1 MIKKILEKMK
11 KISAKSYILF
21 AIVLLV
27 ILTSVFADTMFPNS
41 QFALI
46 IENTIGK
53 FFNVGSFFANSYVR
67 ILESIT
73 VIFFIW
79 LLVKLLNAIIS
90 IISGKKKKNHMVR
103 DLLNSIIKY
112 LGVVVG
118 IFLILNAWGVDT
130 PTLLAGAGIIALA
143 VSFGAQGLIEDIIS
157 GLFIIFEKQ
166 FLVGDVIEINGF
178 RGTVIS
184 MGIRITK
191 IEDIRGDIKLINN
204 SEIRG
209 AVNTS
214 SHLSFAVCEVSI
226 SYDEDIKKVED
237 ILNKEL
243 PKVKDNIKEI
253 AEGPFYRGVQAL
265 SDSSVVLQVYAKT
278 KEINRLQVQ
287 RELNRAVKII
297 FDENNIKIPFPQLVI
312 HTENDKK

>member
-1 MIKKILEKMK
+1 MKNLLEKLKKIP
-11 KISAKSYILF
+11 AKTYILF
-21 AIVLLV
+21 AVVLLV
-27 ILTSVFADTMFPNS
+27 ILTSVFADVILPNS

-46 IENTIGK
+46 IENTLGK
-53 FFNVGSFFANSYVR
+53 FFNVGDFFKNNYVR
-67 ILESIT
+67 LLESVTI
-73 VIFFIW
+73 IFFVW
-79 LLVKLLNAIIS
+79 LLVKLLNAVITV
-90 IISGKKKKNHMVR
+90 ISGKKKKNQMIK
-103 DLLNSIIKY
+103 DLLNSIVKY
-112 LGVVVG
+112 IGVIAG
-118 IFLILNAWGVDT
+118 IFLILNAWGVNT

-166 FLVGDVIEINGF
+166 FLVGDVIEINDF

-209 AVNTS
+209 AINTS

-226 SYDEDIKKVED
+226 SYDEDIKKVEE
-237 ILNKEL
+237 ILHTEL
-243 PKVKDNIKEI
+243 PKVKDSIKEI

-278 KEINRLQVQ
+278 KEANRLQVQ

>member
-1 MIKKILEKMK
+1 MIKKLLEKLK
-11 KISAKSYILF
+11 KIPAKSYILF
-21 AIVLLV
+21 AVVLLV
-27 ILTSVFADTMFPNS
+27 ILTSVFADVILPNS

-53 FFNVGSFFANSYVR
+53 FFNVGDFFKNNYVR

-73 VIFFIW
+73 ILFFIW
-79 LLVKLLNAIIS
+79 LLVKLLNGVII

-103 DLLNSIIKY
+103 DLLNSIVKY
-112 LGVVVG
+112 IGVVTG
-118 IFLILNAWGVDT
+118 IFLILNAWGVNT

-166 FLVGDVIEINGF
+166 FLVGDVIEVNGF

-191 IEDIRGDIKLINN
+191 IEDVRGDIKLINN

-209 AVNTS
+209 AINTT

-226 SYDEDIKKVED
+226 SYDEDIKKVEE
-237 ILNKEL
+237 ILSKEL
-243 PKVKDNIKEI
+243 PKVKETVKEI

-265 SDSSVVLQVYAKT
+265 ADSSVVLQIYAKT
-278 KEINRLQVQ
+278 KELNRLQVQ

-297 FDENNIKIPFPQLVI
+297 FDENNIKIPFPQLVV